1 MREINDGGW
10 NNQDRAADYGAFLI
24 DHINLFEELDFKDDS
39 GSTIIK
45 LFQQLVKNEVIMEEY
60 KKIDREQ
67 NLIRQ
72 RRVLV
77 TPTLF
82 HFTVAR
88 EEESNKV
95 LRQFK
100 QYLPQFIRLSFVTD
114 TLEKG
119 FYFGDRER
127 FMLGYIHSILKN
139 GFYVGRSL
147 KNTFLSYSNS

>member
-1 MREINDGGW
+1 MELRNDP
-10 NNQDRAADYGAFLI
+10 QIL
-24 DHINLFEELDFKDDS
+24 EDFKRIQGMD
-39 GSTIIK
+39 
-45 LFQQLVKNEVIMEEY
+45 
-60 KKIDREQ
+60 

-77 TPTLF
+77 TPTMY

-95 LRQFK
+95 LREYK
-100 QYLPQFIRLSFVTD
+100 EHLPLFIRLSFVNEC
-114 TLEKG
+114 LEKG

-127 FMLGYIHSILKN
+127 YLIGYIHSILKN

-147 KNTFLSYSNS
+147 HLNFLSYSNSQLKNHTCWFLCKTKGGLNEQKIIDSMGNFSKEKNILKKYARRG